1 MFVDYLYYQKK
12 SLKTPEDKNYYL
24 LSIVYYQW

>member
-24 LSIVYYQW
+24 LSIVYYQ

>member
-24 LSIVYYQW
+24 LSIINDS